1 MAAFAVPKATA
12 TASKRQPHPAFDQA
26 ALGRASERSN
36 AAIAGKFAQLADILA
51 TQSADPYRIAAY
63 RRAADVL
70 LALPGDV
77 AAIFERGGRQALNR
91 IPGIGMSTAGAIAEM
106 LTTGRWGFLEHLK
119 GSAEPEALFRAVPGI
134 GRVLARRICGALHIG
149 TMEALEV
156 AAYDGRLE
164 RVPGIGRRRLA
175 MVRSALAGMLG
186 CVHRLPIADKR
197 EPSVELLLDVDNE
210 YRRRAAAGQ
219 LFKIA
224 PKRFNPTGE
233 AWLPVLH
240 TVRDGWHLT
249 ALYSNTA
256 RAHEFGR
263 THDWV
268 IVFFHRHGGP
278 EGQRTVVTET
288 HGEQR
293 GKRVVR
299 GREAELYYRGPAF
312 RDQLHQEQRCC

>member
-1 MAAFAVPKATA
+1 MEREPVAVLAVPDATA
-12 TASKRQPHPAFDQA
+12 PFDRA
-26 ALGRASERSN
+26 ALGRATERSN
-36 AAIAGKFAQLADILA
+36 VAIASKFGQLADILA
-51 TQSADPYRIAAY
+51 AQSADPYRIAAY

-70 LALPGDV
+70 LTMPGDV
-77 AAIFERGGRQALNR
+77 SAIFERGGRQALDR
-91 IPGIGMSTAGAIAEM
+91 LPGIGISIAGAIAEM

-134 GRVLARRICGALHIG
+134 GPVLARRICDALHLG

-156 AAYDGRLE
+156 AAYDGRLD
-164 RVPGIGRRRLA
+164 RVSGIGRRRLA
-175 MVRSALAGMLG
+175 MVRSALAPMLG
-186 CVHRLPIADKR
+186 CVDRLPIADKR
-197 EPSVELLLDVDNE
+197 EPNVELLLDVDNE

-219 LFKIA
+219 LIKIA

-240 TVRDGWHLT
+240 TVRDGWHFT

-256 RAHEFGR
+256 RAHELGR

-293 GKRVVR
+293 GTRVVR
-299 GREAELYYRGPAF
+299 GREAELYYRDRP
-312 RDQLHQEQRCC
+312 HQE